1 MMMLAVMYGMIPRA
15 KIEKLSKPPPE
26 NRFRNPSAPWLVGR
40 LLELL
45 DRQRVDAGHPDRD
58 AEPVDDDHRQRE
70 QDLVPEVRDLEDV
83 LQVGEHARESLQLCR
98 PAAVAVGGRRRAV
111 SGWRTGCP

>member
-26 NRFRNPSAPWLVGR
+26 NRLRNPSAPWRVR
-40 LLELL
+40 RRLELV
-45 DRQRVDAGHPDRD
+45 DGQRVDAGHPDRD
-58 AEPVDDDHRQRE
+58 AEPVDDDHRDRE
-70 QDLVPEVRDLEDV
+70 QDLVPEIRDLEDV
-83 LQVGEHARESLQLCR
+83 LQVGEHSAGPLLSRCGGGG
-98 PAAVAVGGRRRAV
+98 AGRRPL